1 MRSEAKLV
9 ALTALA
15 LLVGCGAA
23 PDSTPSPGPTA
34 NDGSAIDSLVAG
46 AGNIDTT
53 LTPGLVQTSQPTKV
67 TMPDPSSAGPGWS
80 CTETNYSLTNEPSKF
95 VVVDPNADVLWPGS
109 LVQGKSLASGL
120 LDPIPVKRAPGTITL
135 TIAGGASA
143 TFSRTMPEASLSSA
157 TQAMNDILGGYNGG
171 TPSKFSFTSESVY
184 SSDQMRVSVDANVTS
199 ETWSASGS
207 LTFDSS
213 TAKSH
218 YLIKFSQEY
227 FTMAFQPPEGAHG
240 VFDPSVTSDDLKP
253 YVGAG
258 NPPVY
263 VASVTYGRIFYLLFE
278 SSAKQTDLEAAVKA
292 AYNGA
297 AIGASGAVSAGDESI
312 INDSTVT
319 AYGLGGDAKAAIKAA
334 TGSNQFEQI
343 GAFLTEGADFSPQSP
358 GVPISYTVRYLGDS
372 SEVKLGLTTD
382 YTAKNCVPNVVGCDG
397 VTGSGMTKDA
407 CGVCGG
413 DGTSCN
419 KPCGAA
425 ELGFNGSN
433 GAFVAFHVAANTNG
447 AQISFANGDHEEFH
461 SYCRDI
467 TWENV
472 VAVCHNGTWVIP
484 NASVYTDALCPSDSN
499 DSWSDGSGDSTSAG
513 WKAN

>member
-1 MRSEAKLV
+1 MRSKSQWFAV
-9 ALTALA
+9 TALA
-15 LLVGCGAA
+15 ILVGCGATPDAGPA
-23 PDSTPSPGPTA
+23 PQPGDPS
-34 NDGSAIDSLVAG
+34 NAIDSLVAG
-46 AGNIDTT
+46 SGNIDTT
-53 LTPGLVQTSQPTKV
+53 LTAGLVQTSQPTQV
-67 TMPDPSSAGPGWS
+67 TQADPTNASPGWV

-135 TIAGGASA
+135 TIAGGASG

-157 TQAMNDILGGYNGG
+157 TQAMNDILAGYNGG

-184 SSDQMRVSVDANVTS
+184 SSDQMKVSVDANVTS

-278 SSAKQTDLEAAVKA
+278 SSASQTDLEAAVKA

-297 AIGASGAVSAGDESI
+297 AIGASGAVSASDQKI
-312 INDSTVT
+312 IDDSTVT
-319 AYGLGGDAKAAIKAA
+319 AYGLGGDAKAAIGAA
-334 TGSNQFEQI
+334 TGSDQFEKI
-343 GAFLTEGADFSPQSP
+343 GTFLTEGADFSPQNP
-358 GVPISYTVRYLGDS
+358 GVAISYTVRYLGDS
-372 SEVKLGLTTD
+372 SEVKLALTTD
-382 YTAKNCVPNVVGCDG
+382 YTAKNCVPNVLGCDG
-397 VTGSGMTKDA
+397 VTGSGKVADA

-413 DGTSCN
+413 DGSTCN
-419 KPCGAA
+419 KPCGAG
-425 ELGFNGSN
+425 ELDYNGSN
-433 GAFVAFHVAANTNG
+433 GMFVSFHMGANTNG
-447 AQISFANGDHEEFH
+447 KTVQFPDGDHEEWH
-461 SYCRDI
+461 TVCRDI
-467 TWENV
+467 HWQNV
-472 VAVCHNGTWVIP
+472 VAQCQNGQWRIASA
-484 NASVYTDALCPSDSN
+484 ASVYTDAMCPSDSN
-499 DSWSDGSGDSTSAG
+499 ASWSDGTNWISAG
-513 WKAN
+513 YN